1 MKRNIKNNPL
11 KDIILDK
18 FEQSVEA
25 ALERGEFESAPNL
38 KEKKKMFAEA
48 VIAYKD
54 LNITKRIT
62 LRVKHEDLIKV
73 KIKAKKNR
81 IPYQTL
87 ISAIIH
93 QFAEGKTNLVI

>member
-1 MKRNIKNNPL
+1 MKINSIKDL
-11 KDIILDK
+11 MLDK
-18 FEQSVEA
+18 YEQSVEA
-25 ALERGEFESAPNL
+25 ALERGEFVSAPNL

-48 VIAYKD
+48 VKAYKD
-54 LNITKRIT
+54 LNKTKRIT

-73 KIKAKKNR
+73 KVKAKKNR